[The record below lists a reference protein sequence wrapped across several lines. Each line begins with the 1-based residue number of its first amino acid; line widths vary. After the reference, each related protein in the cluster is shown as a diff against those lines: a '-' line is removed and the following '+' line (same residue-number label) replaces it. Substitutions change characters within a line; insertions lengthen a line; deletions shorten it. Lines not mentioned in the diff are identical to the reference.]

1 MRETPALVSE
11 PALRILFAASEVT
24 PYSKTGGLADVAW
37 ALPAELARQG
47 HQVLVVTPR
56 YGSVKVP
63 DARPVGEPFTLRFP
77 FGEEVVRLFALEPQ
91 DNLRIVFVDTPRLSW
106 REGLYGEE
114 GRDFHDNSQRF
125 ALFGM
130 AALTAAQALRFV
142 PDVVHCNDWQTG
154 LMPLALKRAYR
165 RVWPGARSVLTIHN
179 LAYQGVF
186 PKHELDVLGLPW
198 ELFTVDGLEYWGH
211 LSYLKAGLVWAD
223 ALTTVSP
230 SYAREIQTKPLGM
243 GMEGVMQARAHVLR
257 GIRNGVDVLE
267 WNPATDALL
276 PHRFSA
282 QDVSGKQACQVAL
295 LERAKLPPPPAG
307 LPVFG
312 VIGRMVDQKGV
323 DLLLGALPPWLE
335 HGARV
340 VVLGSGAAQYEDGWR
355 RLEARLPTCV
365 RVTIGYDDGL
375 AHLIEAGADFFIMP
389 SRFEPCGLNQM
400 YSQLY
405 GAVPIVHAVGGL
417 KDTVSD
423 VTQADGSGVVFTEA
437 TVDGLRRA
445 LSRALALFRDP
456 TRYREVQRRGMA
468 RDFSWAA
475 PARDY
480 VDVYRSLLRTR

>member
-1 MRETPALVSE
+1 MSE
-11 PALRILFAASEVT
+11 QALRILFAASEVT

-47 HQVLVVTPR
+47 HEVLVVTPR

-63 DARPVGEPFTLRFP
+63 DAKPEGAPFTLHFP
-77 FGEEVVRLFALEPQ
+77 FGEETVRLVALTPQ
-91 DNLRIVFVDTPRLSW
+91 DRLKVVFVDTPRLSW
-106 REGLYGEE
+106 REGLYSDG
-114 GRDFHDNSQRF
+114 GRDFPDNSQRF

-130 AALTAAQALRFV
+130 AALTAAQALGFV

-154 LMPLALKRAYR
+154 LMPLALRRAYR
-165 RVWPGARSVLTIHN
+165 PIWPKARSVLTIHN

-186 PKHELDVLGLPW
+186 QKHELDVLGLPW
-198 ELFTVDGLEYWGH
+198 ELFNVDGLEYWGH
-211 LSYLKAGLVWAD
+211 LSYLKAGLVYAD

-230 SYAREIQTKPLGM
+230 TYAREIQGKPLGM
-243 GMEGVMQARAHVLR
+243 GMEGVMQARAHALR
-257 GIRNGVDVLE
+257 GIRNGVDVRE

-282 QDVSGKQACQVAL
+282 QDTQGKRACQAAL
-295 LERAKLPPPPAG
+295 LERCKLPPPPPG

-323 DLLLGALPPWLE
+323 DLILGALPPYLE

-340 VVLGSGAAQYEDGWR
+340 VVLGSGAAHYEDGWR

-375 AHLIEAGADFFIMP
+375 AHLIEAGADFFLMP
-389 SRFEPCGLNQM
+389 SRFEPCGLNQL

-405 GAVPIVHAVGGL
+405 GAVPVVHAVGGL
-417 KDTVSD
+417 KDTVVD
-423 VTQADGSGVVFTEA
+423 LAQPQATGVVFDEP

-445 LSRALALFRDP
+445 LTRALALFREP
-456 TRYREVQRRGMA
+456 ERYSQVQRRGMA
-468 RDFSWAA
+468 QDFSWVG
-475 PARDY
+475 PAQDY
-480 VDVYRSLLRTR
+480 VDVYRTVLLRT